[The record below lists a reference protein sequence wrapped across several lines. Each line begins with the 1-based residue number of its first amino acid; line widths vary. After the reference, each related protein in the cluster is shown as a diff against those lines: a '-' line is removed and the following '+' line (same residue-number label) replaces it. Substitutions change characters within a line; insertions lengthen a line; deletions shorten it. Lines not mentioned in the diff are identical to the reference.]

1 MADASRRSS
10 RFSMRSKQ
18 LGQLLLEN
26 GDVQAEQVASALKQQ
41 EQQGGLIGQILQQMG
56 ACAGTAVAAALL
68 KQVQVTDI
76 KCEELAVSP
85 EVAELVPR
93 ETCES
98 ERLCPFERLGNLLCL
113 VMANPLNRKAITAIE
128 EKTRLKV
135 KSFKSIWAPINEL
148 IQRTYTAAEEAP
160 AEGMDDQ
167 LTSDDASNLPPL
179 DLDMGS
185 GEAAPAEE
193 GLNLD
198 MPAPIPVEEAAA
210 APAPTMIAAP
220 KARKRQPEAP
230 AGPNIKGID
239 NLDES
244 KAEVIQTNTR
254 GLSARTK
261 RPDDVPA
268 AKPKP
273 EKRAKVNVDLDALD
287 LSSGEVVAGAA
298 EETEEGLEEI
308 AHTPNAARKH
318 YPELVAINAVDDKY
332 FYGDGGAPRGQRSDE
347 LLDLIDQLPVAEV
360 IAQSIGDYDMQKREK
375 AAKAAP
381 PVEKPVLKPTP
392 ANRPLELQP
401 TPAGSLVAVLISENE
416 FQRSMSQL
424 GEDPVGEWDWQFAA
438 AGPVAVQTYE
448 ES

>member
-1 MADASRRSS
+1 
-10 RFSMRSKQ
+10 MRSKQ

-26 GDVQAEQVASALKQQ
+26 GDVQAEQVAAALKQQ
-41 EQQGGLIGQILQQMG
+41 ESQGGLIGQVLQEMG
-56 ACAGTAVAAALL
+56 ACTGQAVASALL

-76 KCEELAVSP
+76 KCEELTVGP
-85 EVAELVPR
+85 EVSELVPR

-148 IQRTYTAAEEAP
+148 IQRTYTAAEEA
-160 AEGMDDQ
+160 AADGMSGMDDQ
-167 LTSDDASNLPPL
+167 LTANDDQNLPPL
-179 DLDMGS
+179 ELSLGGS
-185 GEAAPAEE
+185 DEPVLADNPAGEQGIMEIA
-193 GLNLD
+193 
-198 MPAPIPVEEAAA
+198 PVEEVE
-210 APAPTMIAAP
+210 PAPQMIAAP
-220 KARKRQPEAP
+220 KPRKRQPEAP

-261 RPDDVPA
+261 RVDDVPA

-273 EKRAKVNVDLDALD
+273 EKKAKVNVDLDALD
-287 LSSGEVVAGAA
+287 LSSGEVVAGTP
-298 EETEEGLEEI
+298 EETDEGLEEI

-318 YPELVAINAVDDKY
+318 YPELVALNAVDDKY
-332 FYGDGGAPRGQRSDE
+332 FYSDGPAPRGARPDS
-347 LLDLIDQLPVAEV
+347 LLDLLDQLPIAEV

-381 PVEKPVLKPTP
+381 PAEKPVLKPTP

-401 TPAGSLVAVLISENE
+401 TPAGALVAVLISENE
-416 FQRSMSQL
+416 FQRQISQL
-424 GEDPVGEWDWQFAA
+424 GEDPIGEWDWQFAA
-438 AGPVAVQTYE
+438 AGPVAVQNYE
-448 ES
+448 EA

>member
-1 MADASRRSS
+1 
-10 RFSMRSKQ
+10 MRSKQ

-26 GDVQAEQVASALKQQ
+26 GDVQAEQVAAALKQQ
-41 EQQGGLIGQILQQMG
+41 ESQGGLIGQVLQEMG
-56 ACAGTAVAAALL
+56 ACSGQAVASALL

-76 KCEELAVSP
+76 RCEELTVGP
-85 EVAELVPR
+85 EVFDLVPR

-148 IQRTYTAAEEAP
+148 IQRTYVAGEEAP

-167 LTSDDASNLPPL
+167 LTANDDANLPPL
-179 DLDMGS
+179 DLTLGGS
-185 GEAAPAEE
+185 DEPILADSPAGEQGIMEIPAEE
-193 GLNLD
+193 
-198 MPAPIPVEEAAA
+198 PAPASI
-210 APAPTMIAAP
+210 PAPKP
-220 KARKRQPEAP
+220 RRQRPPETP
-230 AGPNIKGID
+230 SSPNIKGID

-244 KAEVIQTNTR
+244 NAEVIQTNTR
-254 GLSARTK
+254 GLSARNK
-261 RPDDVPA
+261 RVDDVPA

-273 EKRAKVNVDLDALD
+273 EKKAKVNVDLDALD
-287 LSSGEVVAGAA
+287 LSSGEVVAGTP

-318 YPELVAINAVDDKY
+318 YPELVVLNSVDDKY
-332 FYGDGGAPRGQRSDE
+332 FYSDGPAPRGARPDT
-347 LLDLIDQLPVAEV
+347 LLDLIDQLPIAEV

-381 PVEKPVLKPTP
+381 PAEKPVLKPTP

-401 TPAGSLVAVLISENE
+401 VPAGTLVAVLISENE
-416 FQRSMSQL
+416 FQRHVSSL

-438 AGPVAVQTYE
+438 AGPVAVQNYE
-448 ES
+448 EA